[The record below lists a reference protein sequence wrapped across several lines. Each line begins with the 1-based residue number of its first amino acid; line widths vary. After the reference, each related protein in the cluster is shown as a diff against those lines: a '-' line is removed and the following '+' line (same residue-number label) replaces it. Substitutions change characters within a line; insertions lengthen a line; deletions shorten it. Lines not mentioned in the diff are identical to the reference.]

1 MSKKEALAQLR
12 TAKSSHIQWRSDVQG
27 YVLGLHVDT
36 RKLPI
41 IHTDSH
47 FGNWYYTQGQ
57 KLSTLPSYKEINL
70 NLEDVFIKYRELYKY
85 LHSTPKKAGLF
96 SSQAKLDSQR
106 QEQKQKLMDDL
117 LHSSQILIATTT
129 ELENELTKMS
139 DEEFD
144 KLI

>member
-27 YVLGLHVDT
+27 YLLGLHVDT
-36 RKLPI
+36 RKLPL
-41 IHTDSH
+41 IHTDSQ

-57 KLSTLPSYKEINL
+57 RLTNLPSYAEINL
-70 NLEDVFIKYRELYKY
+70 NLEEVFTKYRELYKF

-96 SSQAKLDSQR
+96 SSQTKMDNQR
-106 QEQKQKLMDDL
+106 QEQKKVLMDDL
-117 LHSSQILIATTT
+117 LHSSQALIAKTT
-129 ELENELTKMS
+129 ELENELMKMN